1 MKDFIINLYA
11 NKYFPIYL
19 GVVIIVLLIA
29 FFVVFFLGKKDQ
41 KKIEETQKLN
51 LEKLKE
57 AQGNST
63 VTNNEI
69 KQPAENIISQSKS
82 DVNTVATPVIN
93 HNVNS
98 EPLIKPV
105 VNQSI
110 ENNITEPAIQAPIV
124 ETPIQVQQQKVENL
138 TSQVK
143 SQTVE
148 TPIKPVAPQNT
159 TIPPVKPEPIQVVE
173 TQAIVEKTPAVNPS
187 VNVKPT
193 VQPVNPVVDDD
204 VYRVNK
210 KEEETVN
217 RLKELSSSLDKEMST
232 FNTKPLVN
240 EQINEVKPVINE
252 EKPKVMNVYSSVY
265 VPSNNVPTP
274 EKVET
279 PVINNVEEDFD
290 DTMEIELPK
299 LKAEEPVLKDN
310 SSDPL
315 NLL

>member
-29 FFVVFFLGKKDQ
+29 FFIVFFLGKKDQ

-57 AQGNST
+57 AQNNTSA
-63 VTNNEI
+63 TNNEV
-69 KQPAENIISQSKS
+69 KTSVQSAPVVQTSAQPKAPVQPA
-82 DVNTVATPVIN
+82 VAPVISA
-93 HNVNS
+93 S
-98 EPLIKPV
+98 EV
-105 VNQSI
+105 
-110 ENNITEPAIQAPIV
+110 
-124 ETPIQVQQQKVENL
+124 
-138 TSQVK
+138 
-143 SQTVE
+143 
-148 TPIKPVAPQNT
+148 KPVAVNGPIQTPVAPVNEVKT
-159 TIPPVKPEPIQVVE
+159 APVVEPVKVTPVMEVKKDIVVAPPVKEVPPVIPPVMEIKPPIE
-173 TQAIVEKTPAVNPS
+173 NT
-187 VNVKPT
+187 KP
-193 VQPVNPVVDDD
+193 VIDDD

-217 RLKELSSSLDKEMST
+217 RLKELSSSLDKEMK
-232 FNTKPLVN
+232 NLETKPLVTH
-240 EQINEVKPVINE
+240 EVQKEPT

-265 VPSNNVPTP
+265 VPNNNVVTP

-279 PVINNVEEDFD
+279 PVVENNDDFD

-299 LKAEEPVLKDN
+299 LKTEEPILKDN
-310 SSDPL
+310 SSDSL

>member
-57 AQGNST
+57 AQNNPV
-63 VTNNEI
+63 VTNGEVKTNVQRVPVEP
-69 KQPAENIISQSKS
+69 KVQPEVVPVVSEP
-82 DVNTVATPVIN
+82 VNTVSEVKQVTVNESIQTP
-93 HNVNS
+93 
-98 EPLIKPV
+98 
-105 VNQSI
+105 
-110 ENNITEPAIQAPIV
+110 TAP
-124 ETPIQVQQQKVENL
+124 T
-138 TSQVK
+138 
-143 SQTVE
+143 
-148 TPIKPVAPQNT
+148 
-159 TIPPVKPEPIQVVE
+159 
-173 TQAIVEKTPAVNPS
+173 
-187 VNVKPT
+187 
-193 VQPVNPVVDDD
+193 PVNPVQVVPTAPVMEVKNEMPVTPKTEKTSKIPEVAPVISPVMEIKPTVEAPKPVIDDD

-217 RLKELSSSLDKEMST
+217 RLKELSSSLDKEMKT
-232 FNTKPLVN
+232 FEAKPLVTP
-240 EQINEVKPVINE
+240 EVEKVLE

-265 VPSNNVPTP
+265 VPNNNVVTA
-274 EKVET
+274 
-279 PVINNVEEDFD
+279 VEEKKPATESNDDYFD
-290 DTMEIELPK
+290 DTMAIELPK
-299 LKAEEPVLKDN
+299 LKTEEPVLKDN

>member
-1 MKDFIINLYA
+1 MFTVKDFIINLYA

-29 FFVVFFLGKKDQ
+29 FFIVFFLGKKDQ

-57 AQGNST
+57 AQGNSN
-63 VTNNEI
+63 VINNEVKPI
-69 KQPAENIISQSKS
+69 AENVQNQSVENKVEVQPVTQV
-82 DVNTVATPVIN
+82 VNSNVNSVPEIKPVIN
-93 HNVNS
+93 NTEENNDV
-98 EPLIKPV
+98 K
-105 VNQSI
+105 
-110 ENNITEPAIQAPIV
+110 NNITEPVKPIPSV
-124 ETPIQVQQQKVENL
+124 ETQVHTKIEAPANQVNIQPVEPI
-138 TSQVK
+138 S
-143 SQTVE
+143 
-148 TPIKPVAPQNT
+148 
-159 TIPPVKPEPIQVVE
+159 KPEPIQVVD
-173 TQAIVEKTPAVNPS
+173 TPT
-187 VNVKPT
+187 VNVQPT
-193 VQPVNPVVDDD
+193 IQPVKPMVDDD

-217 RLKELSSSLDKEMST
+217 RLKELSTSLDKEMST

-240 EQINEVKPVINE
+240 EVKPVNE

-265 VPSNNVPTP
+265 VPNNNVSTP

-279 PVINNVEEDFD
+279 PVINDVEEDLE

-299 LKAEEPVLKDN
+299 LKTEEPVLKDN

>member
-1 MKDFIINLYA
+1 MFTVKDFIINLYA

-29 FFVVFFLGKKDQ
+29 FFIVFFLGKKDQ

-57 AQGNST
+57 AQGNSN
-63 VTNNEI
+63 VINNEVKPI
-69 KQPAENIISQSKS
+69 AENVQNQSVENKVEVQPVTQV
-82 DVNTVATPVIN
+82 VNSNVNSVPEIKPVIN
-93 HNVNS
+93 NTEENNDV
-98 EPLIKPV
+98 K
-105 VNQSI
+105 
-110 ENNITEPAIQAPIV
+110 NNITEPVKPIPSV
-124 ETPIQVQQQKVENL
+124 ETQVHTKIEAPANQVNIQPVEPI
-138 TSQVK
+138 S
-143 SQTVE
+143 
-148 TPIKPVAPQNT
+148 
-159 TIPPVKPEPIQVVE
+159 KPEPIQVVD
-173 TQAIVEKTPAVNPS
+173 TPT
-187 VNVKPT
+187 VNVQPT
-193 VQPVNPVVDDD
+193 IQPVKPMVDDD

-217 RLKELSSSLDKEMST
+217 RLKELSTSLDKEMST
-232 FNTKPLVN
+232 FNTKPSV
-240 EQINEVKPVINE
+240 NEVKPVNE

-265 VPSNNVPTP
+265 VPNNNVSTP

-279 PVINNVEEDFD
+279 PVINDVEEDLE

-299 LKAEEPVLKDN
+299 LKTEEPVLKDN

>member
-29 FFVVFFLGKKDQ
+29 FFIVFFLGKKDQ

-57 AQGNST
+57 AQGNSN
-63 VTNNEI
+63 VINNEVKPI
-69 KQPAENIISQSKS
+69 AENVQNQSVENKVEVQPVTQV
-82 DVNTVATPVIN
+82 VNSSVNSIPEIKPVIN
-93 HNVNS
+93 NTEENNDV
-98 EPLIKPV
+98 K
-105 VNQSI
+105 
-110 ENNITEPAIQAPIV
+110 NNITEPVKPIPSV
-124 ETPIQVQQQKVENL
+124 ETQVHTKIEAPANQVNIQPVEPI
-138 TSQVK
+138 S
-143 SQTVE
+143 
-148 TPIKPVAPQNT
+148 
-159 TIPPVKPEPIQVVE
+159 KPEPIQVVD
-173 TQAIVEKTPAVNPS
+173 TPI
-187 VNVKPT
+187 VNVQPT
-193 VQPVNPVVDDD
+193 IQPVKPMVDDD

-217 RLKELSSSLDKEMST
+217 RLKELSTSLDKEMST

-240 EQINEVKPVINE
+240 EVKPVND

-265 VPSNNVPTP
+265 VPNNNVSTP

-279 PVINNVEEDFD
+279 PVINDVEEDLE

-299 LKAEEPVLKDN
+299 LKTEEPVLKDN

>member
-69 KQPAENIISQSKS
+69 KQPTENIISQSKPE
-82 DVNTVATPVIN
+82 VNTVATPVIN
-93 HNVNS
+93 HNINS

-124 ETPIQVQQQKVENL
+124 ETPVQVQQQKVANL

-159 TIPPVKPEPIQVVE
+159 TIPPVKTESTQVVE

-187 VNVKPT
+187 VNVKQT

-232 FNTKPLVN
+232 FSAKPLVN

-265 VPSNNVPTP
+265 VPSNNVSTP

>member
-29 FFVVFFLGKKDQ
+29 FFIVFFLGKKDQ

-57 AQGNST
+57 AQGNSN
-63 VTNNEI
+63 VINNEVKPI
-69 KQPAENIISQSKS
+69 AENVQNQSVENKVEVQPVTQV
-82 DVNTVATPVIN
+82 VNSNVNSVPEIKPVIN
-93 HNVNS
+93 NTEENNDV
-98 EPLIKPV
+98 K
-105 VNQSI
+105 
-110 ENNITEPAIQAPIV
+110 NNITEPVKPIPSV
-124 ETPIQVQQQKVENL
+124 ETQAHTKIEAPANQVNIQPVEPI
-138 TSQVK
+138 S
-143 SQTVE
+143 
-148 TPIKPVAPQNT
+148 
-159 TIPPVKPEPIQVVE
+159 KPEPIQVVD
-173 TQAIVEKTPAVNPS
+173 TPT
-187 VNVKPT
+187 VNVQPT
-193 VQPVNPVVDDD
+193 IQPVKPMVDDD

-217 RLKELSSSLDKEMST
+217 RLKELSTSLDKEMST

-240 EQINEVKPVINE
+240 EVKPVNE

-265 VPSNNVPTP
+265 VPNNNVSTP

-279 PVINNVEEDFD
+279 PVINDVEEDLE

-299 LKAEEPVLKDN
+299 LKTEEPVLKDN

>member
-19 GVVIIVLLIA
+19 GVVIVVLLIA
-29 FFVVFFLGKKDQ
+29 FFIVFFLGKKDQ

-63 VTNNEI
+63 VTNDEI

-82 DVNTVATPVIN
+82 EVNTVATPVIN

-124 ETPIQVQQQKVENL
+124 ETPVQVQQQKVE
-138 TSQVK
+138 
-143 SQTVE
+143 
-148 TPIKPVAPQNT
+148 TPIIQTNLQPVEP
-159 TIPPVKPEPIQVVE
+159 IIKPEPIQVVD
-173 TQAIVEKTPAVNPS
+173 TPKVTPS
-187 VNVKPT
+187 VNVQPT
-193 VQPVNPVVDDD
+193 IQPVKPVDDD

-217 RLKELSSSLDKEMST
+217 RLKELSTSLDKEMST

-265 VPSNNVPTP
+265 VPNNNVSTP
-274 EKVET
+274 EKGET
-279 PVINNVEEDFD
+279 PVINNVEEDLE

>member
-19 GVVIIVLLIA
+19 GVVIVVLLIA
-29 FFVVFFLGKKDQ
+29 FFIVFFLGKKDQ

-63 VTNNEI
+63 VANDEI

-82 DVNTVATPVIN
+82 EVNTVATPVIN

-124 ETPIQVQQQKVENL
+124 ETPVQVQQQKVE
-138 TSQVK
+138 
-143 SQTVE
+143 
-148 TPIKPVAPQNT
+148 TPIIQTNLQPVEP
-159 TIPPVKPEPIQVVE
+159 IIKPEPIQVVD
-173 TQAIVEKTPAVNPS
+173 TPKVTPS
-187 VNVKPT
+187 VNVQPT
-193 VQPVNPVVDDD
+193 IQPVKPVDDD

-217 RLKELSSSLDKEMST
+217 RLKELSTSLDKEMST

-265 VPSNNVPTP
+265 VPNNNISTP

-279 PVINNVEEDFD
+279 PVINNVEEDLE

>member
-19 GVVIIVLLIA
+19 GVVIVVLLIA
-29 FFVVFFLGKKDQ
+29 FFIVFFLGKKDQ

-63 VTNNEI
+63 VANDEI

-124 ETPIQVQQQKVENL
+124 ETPVQVQQQKVE
-138 TSQVK
+138 
-143 SQTVE
+143 
-148 TPIKPVAPQNT
+148 TPIIQTNLQPVEP
-159 TIPPVKPEPIQVVE
+159 IIKPEPIQVVD
-173 TQAIVEKTPAVNPS
+173 TPKVTPS
-187 VNVKPT
+187 VNVQPT
-193 VQPVNPVVDDD
+193 IQPVNPVVDDD

-217 RLKELSSSLDKEMST
+217 RLKELSTSLDKEMST

-265 VPSNNVPTP
+265 VPNNNVSTP
-274 EKVET
+274 EKGET
-279 PVINNVEEDFD
+279 PVINNVEEDLE

>member
-29 FFVVFFLGKKDQ
+29 FFIVFFLGKKDQ

-57 AQGNST
+57 AQGNSN
-63 VTNNEI
+63 VINNEVKPI
-69 KQPAENIISQSKS
+69 AENVQNQSVENKVEVQPVTQV
-82 DVNTVATPVIN
+82 VNSNVNSVPEIKPVIN
-93 HNVNS
+93 NTEENNDV
-98 EPLIKPV
+98 K
-105 VNQSI
+105 
-110 ENNITEPAIQAPIV
+110 NNITEPVKPIPSV
-124 ETPIQVQQQKVENL
+124 ETQVHTKIEAPANQVNIQPVEPI
-138 TSQVK
+138 S
-143 SQTVE
+143 
-148 TPIKPVAPQNT
+148 
-159 TIPPVKPEPIQVVE
+159 KPEPIQVVD
-173 TQAIVEKTPAVNPS
+173 TPT
-187 VNVKPT
+187 VNVQPT
-193 VQPVNPVVDDD
+193 IQPVKPMVDDD

-217 RLKELSSSLDKEMST
+217 RLKELSTSLDKEMST

-240 EQINEVKPVINE
+240 EVKPVNE

-265 VPSNNVPTP
+265 VPNNNVSTP

-279 PVINNVEEDFD
+279 PVINDVEEDLE

-299 LKAEEPVLKDN
+299 LKAEEPILKDN

>member
-29 FFVVFFLGKKDQ
+29 FFIVFFLGKKDQ

-57 AQGNST
+57 AQGNSN
-63 VTNNEI
+63 VINNEVKPI
-69 KQPAENIISQSKS
+69 AENVQNQSVENKVEVQPVTQV
-82 DVNTVATPVIN
+82 VNSNVNSVPEIKPVIN
-93 HNVNS
+93 NTEENNDV
-98 EPLIKPV
+98 K
-105 VNQSI
+105 
-110 ENNITEPAIQAPIV
+110 NNITEPVKPIPSV
-124 ETPIQVQQQKVENL
+124 ETQVHTKIEAPANQVNIQPVEPI
-138 TSQVK
+138 S
-143 SQTVE
+143 
-148 TPIKPVAPQNT
+148 
-159 TIPPVKPEPIQVVE
+159 KPEPIQVVD
-173 TQAIVEKTPAVNPS
+173 TPT
-187 VNVKPT
+187 VNVQPT
-193 VQPVNPVVDDD
+193 IQPVKPMVDDD

-217 RLKELSSSLDKEMST
+217 RLKELSTSLDKEMST
-232 FNTKPLVN
+232 FNTKPSV
-240 EQINEVKPVINE
+240 NEVKPVNE

-265 VPSNNVPTP
+265 VPNNNVSTP

-279 PVINNVEEDFD
+279 PVINDVEEDLE

-299 LKAEEPVLKDN
+299 LKTEEPVLKDN

>member
-29 FFVVFFLGKKDQ
+29 FFIVFFLGKKDQ

-57 AQGNST
+57 AQGNSN
-63 VTNNEI
+63 VINNEVKPI
-69 KQPAENIISQSKS
+69 AENIQKQSVENKVEVQPVTQV
-82 DVNTVATPVIN
+82 VNSNVNSVPEIKPVIN
-93 HNVNS
+93 NTEENNDV
-98 EPLIKPV
+98 K
-105 VNQSI
+105 
-110 ENNITEPAIQAPIV
+110 NNITEPVKPIPSV
-124 ETPIQVQQQKVENL
+124 ETQVHTKIEAPANQVNIQPVEPI
-138 TSQVK
+138 S
-143 SQTVE
+143 
-148 TPIKPVAPQNT
+148 
-159 TIPPVKPEPIQVVE
+159 KPEPIQVVD
-173 TQAIVEKTPAVNPS
+173 TPT
-187 VNVKPT
+187 VNVQPT
-193 VQPVNPVVDDD
+193 IQPVKPMVDDD

-217 RLKELSSSLDKEMST
+217 RLKELSTSLDKEMST

-240 EQINEVKPVINE
+240 EVKPVNE

-265 VPSNNVPTP
+265 VPNNNVSTP

-279 PVINNVEEDFD
+279 PVINDVEEDLE

-299 LKAEEPVLKDN
+299 LKTEEPVLKDN

>member
-29 FFVVFFLGKKDQ
+29 FFIVFFLGKKDQ

-57 AQGNST
+57 AQGNSN
-63 VTNNEI
+63 VINNEVKPI
-69 KQPAENIISQSKS
+69 AENIQKQSVENKVEVQPVTQV
-82 DVNTVATPVIN
+82 VNSSVNSIPEIKPVIN
-93 HNVNS
+93 NTEENNDV
-98 EPLIKPV
+98 K
-105 VNQSI
+105 
-110 ENNITEPAIQAPIV
+110 NNITEPVKPIPSV
-124 ETPIQVQQQKVENL
+124 ETQVHTKIEAPANQVNIQPVEPI
-138 TSQVK
+138 S
-143 SQTVE
+143 
-148 TPIKPVAPQNT
+148 
-159 TIPPVKPEPIQVVE
+159 KPEPIQVVD
-173 TQAIVEKTPAVNPS
+173 TPT
-187 VNVKPT
+187 VNVQPT
-193 VQPVNPVVDDD
+193 IQPVKPMVDDD

-217 RLKELSSSLDKEMST
+217 RLKELSTSLDKEMST
-232 FNTKPLVN
+232 FNTKPSV
-240 EQINEVKPVINE
+240 NEVKPVNE

-265 VPSNNVPTP
+265 VPNNNVSTP

-279 PVINNVEEDFD
+279 PVINDVEEDLE

-299 LKAEEPVLKDN
+299 LKTEEPVLKDN

>member
-29 FFVVFFLGKKDQ
+29 FFIVFFLGKKDQ

-57 AQGNST
+57 AQNNTSA
-63 VTNNEI
+63 TNNEV
-69 KQPAENIISQSKS
+69 KTSVQSAPVVQTSAQPKAPVQPA
-82 DVNTVATPVIN
+82 VAPVISAPE
-93 HNVNS
+93 V
-98 EPLIKPV
+98 KPV
-105 VNQSI
+105 TVN
-110 ENNITEPAIQAPIV
+110 E
-124 ETPIQVQQQKVENL
+124 PIQ
-138 TSQVK
+138 T
-143 SQTVE
+143 
-148 TPIKPVAPQNT
+148 PVAPVNEVKT
-159 TIPPVKPEPIQVVE
+159 APVVEPVKVTPVMEVKKNIVVEPPVKEVPPVIPPVMEI
-173 TQAIVEKTPAVNPS
+173 
-187 VNVKPT
+187 KPT
-193 VQPVNPVVDDD
+193 IENTKPVIDDD

-217 RLKELSSSLDKEMST
+217 RLKELSSSLDKEMKA
-232 FNTKPLVN
+232 FETKPLVN
-240 EQINEVKPVINE
+240 ETVEKVSE

-265 VPSNNVPTP
+265 VPNNNVVTP

-279 PVINNVEEDFD
+279 PVVENNDDFD

-299 LKAEEPVLKDN
+299 LKTEEPILKEN
-310 SSDPL
+310 SSDSL